1 MYLGFPFM
9 RSLSRLA
16 RSSARRLRKAWT
28 AWDTID
34 KEPWIFT
41 SFIVLIIGVFG
52 LALNAVFANREEKR
66 NTAREEERR
75 NLTCLA
81 RNVHFEARGEPV
93 AGQLAV
99 AHVTMNRKA
108 SGRFPNSVCDVVH
121 QQNWDPLRRRY
132 VGAFSWT
139 ELDSLPAPTAAE
151 WEQAWKIAE
160 AVYYGRELS
169 NVEGA
174 LFYHATHI
182 RPEWAKFK
190 RPITRIGK
198 HVFYW

>member
-1 MYLGFPFM
+1 MHIRFPSF

-16 RSSARRLRKAWT
+16 RGGARRWRNASTVL
-28 AWDTID
+28 DTTD
-34 KEPWIFT
+34 KEPWVFALV
-41 SFIVLIIGVFG
+41 IVLIIGAFG
-52 LALNAVFANREEKR
+52 LAINAIAVHRDGKR
-66 NTAREEERR
+66 SIAREEERR
-75 NLTCLA
+75 HLTCLA
-81 RNVHFEARGEPV
+81 RNVFFEARGEPI

-108 SGRFPNSVCDVVH
+108 SGRFPNSICDVVH
-121 QQNWDPLRRRY
+121 QQNWDPLRKRY

-139 ELDSLPAPTAAE
+139 ELDTLPAPTAAE
-151 WEQAWKIAE
+151 WEQAWTIAE

-182 RPEWAKFK
+182 RPEWAKSK

>member
-1 MYLGFPFM
+1 MYLGFPSM
-9 RSLSRLA
+9 RPLSRLA
-16 RSSARRLRKAWT
+16 RGVARRWRKAR
-28 AWDTID
+28 AVWDVAD
-34 KEPWIFT
+34 KEPWV
-41 SFIVLIIGVFG
+41 FITAIGLIIVAFG
-52 LALNAVFANREEKR
+52 FALNVFFAHRDEWR
-66 NTAREEERR
+66 NIAREDERR

-81 RNVHFEARGEPV
+81 RNVFYEARGEPV

-151 WEQAWKIAE
+151 WEQAWKVAE

-182 RPEWAKFK
+182 RPEWAKYK

>member
-1 MYLGFPFM
+1 MYLGFPSM
-9 RSLSRLA
+9 RSLSRLT
-16 RSSARRLRKAWT
+16 RGVSRRWRKAWT
-28 AWDTID
+28 AWGSGD
-34 KEPWIFT
+34 KDPWIFA
-41 SFIVLIIGVFG
+41 SIIVAIIAAFG
-52 LALNAVFANREEKR
+52 LALNVVFAHKDEKR
-66 NTAREEERR
+66 NDAREGVRR

-81 RNVHFEARGEPV
+81 RNVFFEARGEPV

-151 WEQAWKIAE
+151 WEQSWKVAE

-182 RPEWAKFK
+182 RPEWAKYK
-190 RPITRIGK
+190 RPIARIGK
-198 HVFYW
+198 HVFYR

>member
-1 MYLGFPFM
+1 MYLGFPPM
-9 RSLSRLA
+9 RSLSRLV
-16 RSSARRLRKAWT
+16 RSGARRWRKAQ
-28 AWDTID
+28 AMWDVAD
-34 KEPWIFT
+34 KEPWVLVAVIGL
-41 SFIVLIIGVFG
+41 IVAGFWLVMNMVV
-52 LALNAVFANREEKR
+52 AHRDEQR
-66 NTAREEERR
+66 NIAREEERR
-75 NLTCLA
+75 HLTCLA
-81 RNVHFEARGEPV
+81 RNVFFEARGEPV

-121 QQNWDPLRRRY
+121 QQSWDPLRGRY

-151 WEQAWKIAE
+151 WEQAWKVAE

>member
-1 MYLGFPFM
+1 MYLGFPSM

-16 RSSARRLRKAWT
+16 RGGARRWRKAL
-28 AWDTID
+28 AMWDVAD
-34 KEPWIFT
+34 KEPWVFVAVIGL
-41 SFIVLIIGVFG
+41 IVAGFWLVMNMVVAHRDEQRHI
-52 LALNAVFANREEKR
+52 
-66 NTAREEERR
+66 AREEERR
-75 NLTCLA
+75 HLTCLA
-81 RNVHFEARGEPV
+81 RNVFFEARGEPV

-151 WEQAWKIAE
+151 WEQAWKVAE
-160 AVYYGRELS
+160 AGYYGREQS

-182 RPEWAKFK
+182 RPDWAKFK

>member
-1 MYLGFPFM
+1 MYLGFPSM

-16 RSSARRLRKAWT
+16 RSGARRWRKAQVM
-28 AWDTID
+28 WDATD
-34 KEPWIFT
+34 KDPW
-41 SFIVLIIGVFG
+41 
-52 LALNAVFANREEKR
+52 VFAAVIGLIVAGFWLVINMVVAHRDEQR
-66 NTAREEERR
+66 NIAREEERR
-75 NLTCLA
+75 HLTCLA
-81 RNVHFEARGEPV
+81 RNVFFEARGEPV

-121 QQNWDPLRRRY
+121 QQNWDPLRGRY

-151 WEQAWKIAE
+151 WEQAWKVAE